1 LKILHVTASYKPAYV
16 YGGPIMSVA
25 MLCEQLV
32 KAGHEVHVYTTTANG
47 SAELDVPTGKSVD
60 VDGVP
65 VTYFTRKTKDH
76 SHLSPGLLKAVY
88 RDAKK
93 FDVVHI
99 HAWWNLAVVLACFA
113 ALKRRVP
120 VVISP
125 RGTLSLYSFQNK
137 NTAVK
142 SLMHRMSMPF
152 LKRSHFHVTS
162 VHEQEAVETVVTGKS
177 ITNIPNFV
185 KLPPLKHNTPE
196 NQRSH
201 VFKLLFFSRIE
212 EKKGL
217 DILIGSLKQITSPYQ
232 LTIAGSGNENYI
244 DDLKALAL
252 QHQVSDQITWLG
264 FVNDNKFDL
273 LSQQDLFV
281 LPSYDENF
289 GNAVIESLSVG
300 TPVLISKGVGLAN
313 YVIDN
318 RLGWVCD
325 NTEAS
330 VAAYINNIIDTE
342 TSSLNRIRQSAPQI
356 IYHHFEGS
364 ALVKKYISM
373 YQQITPA

>member
-1 LKILHVTASYKPAYV
+1 MKILHVVASYKPAYI

-32 KAGHEVHVYTTTANG
+32 KAGQEVQVYTTTANG
-47 SAELDVPTGKSVD
+47 ITELDVPTGKPVNI
-60 VDGVP
+60 DGVT

-88 RDAKK
+88 RDAKN
-93 FDVVHI
+93 FDVIHI
-99 HAWWNLAVVLACFA
+99 HAWWNLAVVLACFV
-113 ALKRRVP
+113 ALKRGVP

-125 RGTLSLYSFQNK
+125 RGTLSPYSFQNK

-142 SLMHRMSMPF
+142 WLMHRISMPF
-152 LKRSHFHVTS
+152 LKKSHFHITS
-162 VHEQEAVETVVTGKS
+162 AHEQEAVKAVVTGKS

-185 KLPPLKHNTPE
+185 KLPPLTHGDTV
-196 NQRSH
+196 NQASG

-217 DILIGSLKQITSPYQ
+217 DILIASLKLITFPFH
-232 LTIAGSGNENYI
+232 LTIAGSGEESYI
-244 DDLKALAL
+244 NQLKTLASNNA
-252 QHQVSDQITWLG
+252 VNDKISWAG
-264 FVNDNKFDL
+264 FVNDEKFGL
-273 LSQQDLFV
+273 LSKHDLFV

-300 TPVLISKGVGLAN
+300 TAVLISNGVGLAS
-313 YVIDN
+313 YVADN
-318 RLGWVCD
+318 RLGWVCK
-325 NTEAS
+325 NNETS
-330 VAAYINNIIDTE
+330 VAEHVNNIIGAQTAQLD
-342 TSSLNRIRQSAPQI
+342 RIRQSAPSI

-364 ALVKKYISM
+364 ALVKKYINM
-373 YQQITPA
+373 YQQIITA

>member
-1 LKILHVTASYKPAYV
+1 MKILHVVASYKPAYV
-16 YGGPIMSVA
+16 YGGPIMSAA

-32 KAGHEVHVYTTTANG
+32 KTGQQVQVYTTTANG
-47 SAELDVPTGKSVD
+47 ATELDVATGKPID

-65 VTYFTRKTKDH
+65 VTYFPRKTKDH

-93 FDVVHI
+93 FDVVHV

-113 ALKRRVP
+113 ALKRGVP

-125 RGTLSLYSFQNK
+125 RGTLSPYSFQNK

-142 SLMHRMSMPF
+142 SLMHRISMPF
-152 LKRSHFHVTS
+152 LKKSHFHVTS
-162 VHEQEAVETVVTGKS
+162 VHEQEAVKAVVTGKS

-185 KLPPLKHNTPE
+185 KLPPLKQNSDESH
-196 NQRSH
+196 RSD

-217 DILIGSLKQITSPYQ
+217 DILIRSLKLIKFPFQ
-232 LTIAGSGNENYI
+232 LTVAGSGTEDYVNE
-244 DDLKALAL
+244 LKALAIENG
-252 QHQVSDQITWLG
+252 VDDKITWTG
-264 FVNDNKFDL
+264 FVNEEKFNL
-273 LSQQDLFV
+273 LNNNDLFV

-300 TPVLISKGVGLAN
+300 TAVLISNGVGLAG
-313 YVIDN
+313 YVSIN
-318 RLGWVCD
+318 ELGWVCE
-325 NTEAS
+325 NNEATI
-330 VAAYINNIIDTE
+330 ATHINNIIGTQTTE
-342 TSSLNRIRQSAPQI
+342 LDRIRQSAPSI
-356 IYHHFEGS
+356 IYRHFEGS
-364 ALVKKYISM
+364 ALVKKYINM
-373 YQQITPA
+373 YQQIITS